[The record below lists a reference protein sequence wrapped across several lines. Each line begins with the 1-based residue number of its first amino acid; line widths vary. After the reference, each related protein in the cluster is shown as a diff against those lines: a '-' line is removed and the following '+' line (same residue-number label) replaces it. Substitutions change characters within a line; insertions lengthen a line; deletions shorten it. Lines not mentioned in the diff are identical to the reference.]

1 MTRNLFS
8 LKGHFVKE
16 VVEGGPAVE
25 SGLKAGDR
33 IIEVG
38 GTNVEKMS
46 HEKVVGLVKKSG
58 SKLVLLV
65 ADEDTYSHFR
75 KM

>member
-1 MTRNLFS
+1 MTRNFFS